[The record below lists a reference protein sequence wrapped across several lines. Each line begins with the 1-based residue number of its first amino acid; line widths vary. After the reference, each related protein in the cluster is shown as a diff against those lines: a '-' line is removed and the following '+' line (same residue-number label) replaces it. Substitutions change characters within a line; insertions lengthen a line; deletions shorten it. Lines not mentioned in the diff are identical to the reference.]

1 MTNKP
6 GIIFDLD
13 GTLWDSRENVRLAW
27 NEVYFRYSNVRDRYS
42 PDDIGGVM
50 GLTMEEI
57 SHRLFGVFGIDEAKV
72 AKEAYDYENE
82 YLSAHPS
89 LLFPNEIEIL
99 DLLSKKYDLFIVS
112 NCQVGYIPAFYESM
126 GLKKYFKD
134 EQCYGD
140 NGVSKGEN
148 IRILIDRNHLAKAL
162 YVGDTLGDE
171 SATRAA
177 GIPFVHA
184 SYGFGSAKS
193 PDAIIEKWEDLLV
206 VAERILG

>member
-1 MTNKP
+1 MTNRP

-13 GTLWDSRENVRLAW
+13 GTLWDSREGVRIAW
-27 NEVYFRYSNVRDRYS
+27 NEVYFRYSGIKDKYT

-57 SHRLFGVFGIDEAKV
+57 SHRLFGNFKEVEAKI

-82 YLSAHPS
+82 YLSKHPS
-89 LLFPNEIEIL
+89 LLFDGELESL
-99 DLLSKKYDLFIVS
+99 EALSKKYDLFIVS

-148 IRILIDRNHLAKAL
+148 IKILMERNKLAKAF

-171 SATRAA
+171 KATRAA

-184 SYGFGSAKS
+184 AYGFGIAES
-193 PDAIIEKWEDLLV
+193 PDYTIKEWKELLD
-206 VAERILG
+206 VAERILK